1 MIHDTPLTDFSEIER
16 ISANGRTFVNADF
29 ARKLER
35 DLNYATAGANF
46 LYKEKAAL
54 EDDNATYALR
64 VQELEK
70 ALTDALSTYDEIRKM
85 RSIALGAYCSFC
97 TTKRPEDYGSDH
109 WSMKFKSYLAN
120 AQAQR

>member
-70 ALTDALSTYDEIRKM
+70 ALTDALSTYTGTDKIITAERIE
-85 RSIALGAYCSFC
+85 A
-97 TTKRPEDYGSDH
+97 
-109 WSMKFKSYLAN
+109 W
-120 AQAQR
+120 QAAEFNP